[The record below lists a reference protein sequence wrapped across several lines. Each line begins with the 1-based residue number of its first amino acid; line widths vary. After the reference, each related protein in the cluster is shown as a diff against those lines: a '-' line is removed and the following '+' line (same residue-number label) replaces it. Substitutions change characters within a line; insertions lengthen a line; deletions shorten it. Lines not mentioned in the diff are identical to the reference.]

1 MKDKAT
7 QCVGGLSVVVL
18 SALLVIGCAEPHS
31 LFEEED
37 KGTVKLAYVNWA
49 EGVAVTHLVDV
60 LLRDEGYDVELMM
73 ADMRTIYTAV
83 ADGDQDVM
91 IETWLPVTHESYYDE
106 YGDRIEL
113 ISPWFDAARI
123 GLVVPDYVDID
134 SIEELNAA
142 ADQFDGVIIGID
154 PGAGIMN
161 TTGQVIEEYDLEM
174 ELMVSSGPAMAAALQ
189 GAIQNEDWIVVT
201 GWEPH
206 WKFARFDLKFLD
218 DPKGVYGAAETVHT
232 AARLGFAE
240 EYPEVTEILENMAFS
255 SEEIGS
261 LMDVMDGAEGVEE
274 LAIRQWIS
282 ENQELV
288 DNWLP

>member
-31 LFEEED
+31 LFETED

-73 ADMRTIYTAV
+73 ADMRTIYIAV